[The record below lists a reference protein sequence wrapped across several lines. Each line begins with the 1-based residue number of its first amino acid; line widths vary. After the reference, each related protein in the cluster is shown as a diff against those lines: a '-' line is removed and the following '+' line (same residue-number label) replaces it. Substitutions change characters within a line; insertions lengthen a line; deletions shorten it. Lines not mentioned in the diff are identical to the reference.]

1 MSLINKYRPKYFK
14 DVVGQANI
22 VSTLVKSIK
31 SNKLHNAYLFAG
43 KYGTGKTSLA
53 RLLAKAVNCT
63 NFKTDLCG
71 ECKSCT
77 AESFDI
83 IELDAASNRGIDEIR
98 KIKENSSLI
107 PFNSKYKVYIIDEA
121 HQLTSQASNAFL
133 KTLEEP
139 SSKTKFI
146 FCTTE
151 PNKLLATIKSRCLP
165 FYLKPIRFT
174 DIKNRLEVIVEKEGY
189 KVKDS
194 RILFSIAERSNNTL
208 RDAVNYLD
216 LCIQKISDD
225 KYLTLQIIEEALNLI
240 DADNVFT
247 LLDYLAVGNRK
258 KFFDTLNVL
267 VKNGKSYEAIVG
279 ILQHQAKE
287 IIFVKMDIS
296 QSINPYKLKLIKEKS
311 YSISTLVKILDTL
324 IKTNSKITGFVNP
337 KDFSELAFLKILLD
351 SKKNN
356 I

>member
-1 MSLINKYRPKYFK
+1 MSLINKYRPKTFK
-14 DVVGQANI
+14 EVAGQDNI

-31 SNKLHNAYLFAG
+31 RNKLHNAYLFAG

-53 RLLAKAVNCT
+53 RLFANGVNCT
-63 NFKTDLCG
+63 NFKNDLCG

-77 AESFDI
+77 SESFDI

-98 KIKENSSLI
+98 KIKENSSLV
-107 PFNSKYKVYIIDEA
+107 PFSSKYKIFIIDEA

-139 SSKTKFI
+139 TSKTKFI